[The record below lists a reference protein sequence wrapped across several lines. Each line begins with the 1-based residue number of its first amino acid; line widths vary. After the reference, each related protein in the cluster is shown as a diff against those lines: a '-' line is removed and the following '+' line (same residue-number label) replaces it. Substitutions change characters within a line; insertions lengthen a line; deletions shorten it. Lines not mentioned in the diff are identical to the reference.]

1 MERPRILLV
10 EDDVDISA
18 FLAQLLD
25 LEGFE
30 PLVAQTGEK
39 ALALARGRVDAVL
52 MDLAMPDLDGL
63 EICRRLRA
71 AGSKMPVII
80 VSARPGAD
88 VPRLAAE
95 AGADEFLRKPFENA
109 DLVARLRR
117 LLAAGPRR
125 Q

>member
-1 MERPRILLV
+1 MDRPRVLLV
-10 EDDVDISA
+10 EDDLDISA

-30 PLVAQTGEK
+30 PVVAQTGEK
-39 ALALARGRVDAVL
+39 ALALAKGSIDAVL
-52 MDLAMPDLDGL
+52 MDLAMPDVDGL

-71 AGSKMPVII
+71 AGSQVPVII
-80 VSARPGAD
+80 LSARPGAD

-109 DLVARLRR
+109 ELVARLRHH
-117 LLAAGPRR
+117 LAARR
-125 Q
+125 PL